1 VSRSGAK
8 MDELQFERHLP
19 LVRSLVKR
27 YRSDYSEGDDLFQ
40 VGCIGL
46 LKALK
51 GFDPERGFAFA
62 TYAVPV
68 IAGEIKMY
76 LRGQG
81 ALKYSRALKVQA
93 MRIRRL
99 QEEMEQRL
107 GRQPTLG
114 ELAAASNLDRGDILV
129 ALDVLRLPLSL
140 DAEDSQAQ
148 TAAAASGE
156 TEEVVDR
163 VALREALANLP
174 QRERQIVLYR
184 FFQHRTQQE
193 TAKMLGI
200 SQVHVSRLE
209 KKVLFELKKNLM
221 E

>member
-1 VSRSGAK
+1 VRPEGVT
-8 MDELQFERHLP
+8 MDVQFEKHLP

-27 YRSDYSEGDDLFQ
+27 YRSGFSEGDDLFQ

-46 LKALK
+46 LKAMK
-51 GFDPERGFAFA
+51 GFDPERGTAFA

-93 MRIRRL
+93 VRIKRL
-99 QEEMEQRL
+99 QDEMEQRL
-107 GRQPTLG
+107 GRPPTLG
-114 ELAAASNLDRGDILV
+114 ELAEAGGFEREEVLV
-129 ALDVLRLPLSL
+129 ALDVMRTPLSL
-140 DAEDSQAQ
+140 EAVQDGGQPGPSAD
-148 TAAAASGE
+148 GE
-156 TEEVVDR
+156 AEEVIDR

-174 QRERQIVLYR
+174 PRERQIVLYR
-184 FFQHRTQQE
+184 FFQHRTQQDV
-193 TAKMLGI
+193 ASMLGI

-209 KKVLFELKKNLM
+209 RKVLSELKTFLTV
-221 E
+221 